1 MGILGMGPG
10 KDAADL
16 LMGLFDGYLLCTD
29 CDGTLTDRESRLSE
43 ENIAA
48 IRHFQEEGG
57 LFTLAT
63 GRYPKYV
70 NRFEGQF
77 YPNTYLIMGNGSTL
91 LAPVIPEK
99 DREKVKGIVSPSY
112 EEPVL
117 IEETV
122 FPELPREEILFMIKS
137 RECGLMFT
145 DLRNRSESWMSEEGD
160 AFWNNVF
167 QETEHDLDRWMARID
182 ERYLERKLCPDDT
195 DKADLPHKVIFVFET
210 EEQTIKAKAHARTQ
224 FPERTFERSWPC
236 GLELLPPGSG
246 KGGAV
251 RRLREILAREG
262 RPAKKVICAGD
273 YENDAS
279 MLREADIGYAT
290 SNATKECLAAADRVT
305 VSCDENAIAAIIKEL
320 EEGLA

>member
-1 MGILGMGPG
+1 MGVLGMGTG

-16 LMGLFDGYLLCTD
+16 LMGIFDGYLLCTD
-29 CDGTLTDRESRLSE
+29 CDGTLTDMESRLSD

-91 LAPVIPEK
+91 LAPVIPEE

-112 EEPVL
+112 EDPVL
-117 IEETV
+117 IEEIV
-122 FPELPREEILFMIKS
+122 FSELPREEILFMT
-137 RECGLMFT
+137 RTCGCSLMFT
-145 DLRNRSESWMSEEGD
+145 DLRNRSESWMTAEGD

-167 QETEHDLDRWMARID
+167 QETEHDLDRWMSRID
-182 ERYLERKLCPDDT
+182 KRYQEWKARPDDV

-210 EEQTIKAKAHARTQ
+210 EEMTLRAKERARKQ
-224 FPERTFERSWPC
+224 FPDRTFERSWPC

-262 RPAKKVICAGD
+262 RPVKKVICAGD

-279 MLREADIGYAT
+279 MLRVADIGYAT
-290 SNATKECLAAADRVT
+290 ANATKECLAAADRIT
-305 VSCDENAIAAIIKEL
+305 VSCDEHAIAVIIREL
-320 EEGLA
+320 EEKS

>member
-1 MGILGMGPG
+1 MGI
-10 KDAADL
+10 
-16 LMGLFDGYLLCTD
+16 FDGYLLCTD
-29 CDGTLTDRESRLSE
+29 CDGTLTDSESRLSA
-43 ENIAA
+43 ENMEA
-48 IRHFQEEGG
+48 IRYFQKEGG

-77 YPNTYLIMGNGSTL
+77 YSNTYLVMGNGSTL
-91 LAPVIPEK
+91 LAPVIPEE

-112 EEPVL
+112 EQPVL
-117 IEETV
+117 IDEIV
-122 FPELPREEILFMIKS
+122 FSCLPREEIFFMI
-137 RECGLMFT
+137 ENCGCGLMFT
-145 DLRNRSESWMSEEGD
+145 DLRNRSESWMSAEGD

-167 QETEHDLDRWMARID
+167 QETEHDLSRWMERID
-182 ERYLERKLCPDDT
+182 RRYLERQAHPEDT
-195 DKADLPHKVIFVFET
+195 DQADLPHKVIFVFE
-210 EEQTIKAKAHARTQ
+210 EEERTLEAKERARKQ

-262 RPAKKVICAGD
+262 RPVKKVICAGD

-279 MLREADIGYAT
+279 MLLEADIGYAVA
-290 SNATKECLAAADRVT
+290 NATKECLAAADRVT
-305 VSCDENAIAAIIKEL
+305 ASCDENAIAKIIEEL
-320 EEGLA
+320 EREIREKKQ

>member
-1 MGILGMGPG
+1 MGVLGMGTG

-16 LMGLFDGYLLCTD
+16 LMGIFDGYLLCTD
-29 CDGTLTDRESRLSE
+29 CDGTLTDMESRLSD

-117 IEETV
+117 IEEIV
-122 FPELPREEILFMIKS
+122 FSCLPREEILFMTGT
-137 RECGLMFT
+137 CGCSLMFT
-145 DLRNRSESWMSEEGD
+145 DLRNRSESWMTAEGD

-167 QETEHDLDRWMARID
+167 QETEHDLERWMSRID
-182 ERYLERKLCPDDT
+182 KRYQEWKVRPDDT

-210 EEQTIKAKAHARTQ
+210 EEMTLRAKERARKQ
-224 FPERTFERSWPC
+224 FPDRTFERSWPC

-262 RPAKKVICAGD
+262 RPVKKVICAGD

-290 SNATKECLAAADRVT
+290 ANATKECLAAADRIT
-305 VSCDENAIAAIIKEL
+305 VSCDEHAIAVIIREM
-320 EEGLA
+320 EEKS